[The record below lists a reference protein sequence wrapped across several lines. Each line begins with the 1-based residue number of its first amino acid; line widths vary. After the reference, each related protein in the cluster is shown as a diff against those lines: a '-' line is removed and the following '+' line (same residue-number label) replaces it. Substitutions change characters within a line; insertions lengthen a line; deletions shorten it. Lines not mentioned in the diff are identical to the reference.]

1 MGFSVV
7 EVAVAVLA
15 TLNSKK
21 EEARFVCDA
30 LSRAGVRPLLVDLSM
45 RPNEVEGASVTGGEL
60 AGIAGYSW
68 DDLADMD

>member
-1 MGFSVV
+1 MV

-30 LSRAGVRPLLVDLSM
+30 LSRARVRPLLVDLSM
-45 RPNEVEGASVTGGEL
+45 RPNEVE
-60 AGIAGYSW
+60 
-68 DDLADMD
+68 

>member
-45 RPNEVEGASVTGGEL
+45 RPNEVE
-60 AGIAGYSW
+60 
-68 DDLADMD
+68 